1 MNSSLAYA
9 AAKRCQGRDYEQ
21 AVSNCCACCWTLLL
35 CETGGQDMNSV
46 NSVVKNGKQV
56 KRLLVSGSTV
66 LLVVKC
72 DVVCRWCRGQ
82 VPRSNLLKVDY

>member
-1 MNSSLAYA
+1 
-9 AAKRCQGRDYEQ
+9 
-21 AVSNCCACCWTLLL
+21 
-35 CETGGQDMNSV
+35 MNSV

-56 KRLLVSGSTV
+56 KRLMVSGSTV

-72 DVVCRWCRGQ
+72 GVVCRWCRGQ